1 MSENNNEQFKMPP
14 KRPRGPM
21 GRGPGMVTEK
31 ARDFKGST
39 KKLIK
44 YLGRYWAAIIAV
56 MIFAAVSTVFS
67 VAGPKV
73 MGKATTALA
82 EGLMN
87 KIAGTGGIDFDY
99 IAKGLKEKKV
109 LLVYGLKNAAPV
121 ILTAVG
127 QSFGSLITGTIVTE
141 TIFNIP
147 GLGTLTMNSINRR
160 DVFVIQGVVL
170 FVTLLYVL
178 VNLAV
183 DILYGFVDP
192 RLQPGRK

>member
-21 GRGPGMVTEK
+21 GHGPGMVTEK
-31 ARDFKGST
+31 ARDFNGST

-87 KIAGTGGIDFDY
+87 KIAAYKLQEEGMDTVDANIHLGFKPDERDY
-99 IAKGLKEKKV
+99 GCGAQMLRHLGVHKMRLMTNNPVKRVGLEA
-109 LLVYGLKNAAPV
+109 YGLE
-121 ILTAVG
+121 
-127 QSFGSLITGTIVTE
+127 IVENIAIE
-141 TIFNIP
+141 TTPNKYNERYLKTKRDRM
-147 GLGTLTMNSINRR
+147 GHVLHLG
-160 DVFVIQGVVL
+160 
-170 FVTLLYVL
+170 
-178 VNLAV
+178 
-183 DILYGFVDP
+183 
-192 RLQPGRK
+192 

>member
-82 EGLMN
+82 DGLMN
-87 KIAGTGGIDFDY
+87 KIAGTGGSF
-99 IAKGLKEKKV
+99 
-109 LLVYGLKNAAPV
+109 VYAGF
-121 ILTAVG
+121 ICG
-127 QSFGSLITGTIVTE
+127 E
-141 TIFNIP
+141 CH
-147 GLGTLTMNSINRR
+147 
-160 DVFVIQGVVL
+160 
-170 FVTLLYVL
+170 LYVCPGAYHDRHHAEDL
-178 VNLAV
+178 
-183 DILYGFVDP
+183 
-192 RLQPGRK
+192 LQDA

>member
-44 YLGRYWAAIIAV
+44 YLGRYWAAIIAA

-73 MGKATTALA
+73 MGKSHHCACR
-82 EGLMN
+82 
-87 KIAGTGGIDFDY
+87 GTHEQDCG
-99 IAKGLKEKKV
+99 
-109 LLVYGLKNAAPV
+109 
-121 ILTAVG
+121 
-127 QSFGSLITGTIVTE
+127 
-141 TIFNIP
+141 
-147 GLGTLTMNSINRR
+147 NRR
-160 DVFVIQGVVL
+160 HRF
-170 FVTLLYVL
+170 
-178 VNLAV
+178 
-183 DILYGFVDP
+183 
-192 RLQPGRK
+192 